1 MEDVKETNDVTP
13 VRNYKDSVFRMLF
26 SEKERLLSLYNAL
39 NGTEYTDPDEL
50 EINTLE
56 NAIYLG
62 RKNDISFIIQN
73 QMYLYEHQ
81 STLNPNMPLRNLF
94 YVASLYTRMVDDE
107 KLLSRKAFRLPK
119 PYFVVFYNGT
129 DKQPERLL
137 LKLSELYEPG
147 SGENR
152 IRITDEQPEL
162 ELKTLVI
169 NINRGYNEELKQSCR
184 DLYGYMVYVD
194 KVREY
199 AKRYPLETA
208 VEMAIN
214 YCIEHDILSDFL
226 RKRRA
231 EVMSMSIFEY
241 NQEAHLRQ
249 VAEENRADGWEEGRK
264 TGHREGKIEGHREGK
279 REGLREGKISGI
291 IELLAEL
298 GPIPEDVSLRIQSE
312 TDLTVLSGWNKL
324 AAKCESIEDFITGM

>member
-1 MEDVKETNDVTP
+1 MKEVKETNEVIP

-39 NGTEYTDPDEL
+39 NGTDYTDPDEL

-107 KLLSRKAFRLPK
+107 KLLSRKAVKLPK

-137 LKLSELYEPG
+137 LKLSELYEAG
-147 SGENR
+147 SGEKR
-152 IRITDEQPEL
+152 IRIMEEQPEL

-169 NINRGYNEELKQSCR
+169 NINKGYNEELKESCR

-194 KVREY
+194 KVREF
-199 AKRYPLETA
+199 AKIYPLETA
-208 VEMAIN
+208 VKMAVS
-214 YCIEHDILSDFL
+214 YCIENDILAEFL
-226 RKRRA
+226 TKCRA

-241 NQEAHLRQ
+241 DQEKHFRQ
-249 VAEENRADGWEEGRK
+249 IAEENRADGWEEGRK

-279 REGLREGKISGI
+279 ISGI

-298 GPIPEDVSLRIQSE
+298 SPIPDEVSLRIQSE
-312 TDLTVLSGWNKL
+312 KDLAVLSGWLKL
-324 AAKCESIEDFITGM
+324 AAKSDSLEEFVRRM